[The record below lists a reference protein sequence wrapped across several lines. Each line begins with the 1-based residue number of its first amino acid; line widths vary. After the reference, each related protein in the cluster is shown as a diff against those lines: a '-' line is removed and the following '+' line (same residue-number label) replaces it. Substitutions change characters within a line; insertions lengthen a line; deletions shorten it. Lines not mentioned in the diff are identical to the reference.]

1 MDSRFDEDNN
11 LETQVMFGHL
21 ESTLAVRCLARN
33 EMAAVS
39 REIKLVSSG
48 KSTHFLL
55 SFFGLSQLSRRGLL
69 SFPLGFLPSPDTRAV
84 TVFGKV
90 LPVLWQLSADGLGMV
105 LFTAN
110 SVKLMIIKPFEPS
123 KQLTP

>member
-48 KSTHFLL
+48 E
-55 SFFGLSQLSRRGLL
+55 SFTEGVVVGSSGA
-69 SFPLGFLPSPDTRAV
+69 PSIPSHSGV
-84 TVFGKV
+84 GTVFGKV
-90 LPVLWQLSADGLGMV
+90 LPVLWQLSADGLGMI
-105 LFTAN
+105 LFAAN
-110 SVKLMIIKPFEPS
+110 SLTLKIIKPFEPF
-123 KQLTP
+123 KLVP